1 MGRSGRFD
9 GTASSEGGYASPV
22 SLGSFDQREPSVQRS
37 WPHSRCRRRARGAY
51 PASPEP
57 PAPATTITRASSL
70 PLSVPGPSR
79 APSGPRVESRP
90 RPQRHPDA
98 CRRHPDDHQPLDA
111 DAVDDAVPCSPRES
125 IRGPGCELTIRAL
138 PVVSSRRDQGQ
149 FSGVRPRVAVCRMDR
164 LTAESRALTLVH
176 DGVERRSASTPCRSC
191 RWRRGT
197 PARAEGGKDFD
208 AFARATKSSRG
219 ARRSGGPDPKHLH
232 VTAWCETTR
241 A

>member
-22 SLGSFDQREPSVQRS
+22 SLGSTDQLEPSVQRS
-37 WPHSRCRRRARGAY
+37 WPHSRCRQRAGGAY

-57 PAPATTITRASSL
+57 PAPATTITRASY
-70 PLSVPGPSR
+70 PCPVRPERRQAWAWNRVPNNRNGILMLAGATRMTTNHSTPMPSTTLCLAR
-79 APSGPRVESRP
+79 RVRVSAAR
-90 RPQRHPDA
+90 
-98 CRRHPDDHQPLDA
+98 
-111 DAVDDAVPCSPRES
+111 V
-125 IRGPGCELTIRAL
+125 CELTIRAL

-176 DGVERRSASTPCRSC
+176 DGAERRSASTSCRSC

-197 PARAEGGKDFD
+197 PARAEGG
-208 AFARATKSSRG
+208 RISTRCESNEIEPG
-219 ARRSGGPDPKHLH
+219 ARGSGVPGSEAPACHR
-232 VTAWCETTR
+232 VV
-241 A
+241 